1 MVSASCATSSGMPDT
16 VDTPAPSAASAGVP
30 REVARRRALVVLSLG
45 QVLGGIGFGSTIS
58 LGAVITERL
67 TGDEALAG
75 LPTAAVTLGAA
86 LLAVPLASF
95 ASRSGRRPALTL
107 GMLLALVGVALVVVG
122 TAAGLFPV
130 LLVAFA
136 LIGAGQAANL
146 QSRFAATDLAT
157 DRTRGRDLSIVV
169 WATTIGAVLGPNLI
183 GAGEALG
190 GAVGMPPL
198 TGPYLFTAVAQVLA
212 IVLYLLALRPDPL
225 LLARESSAGRSGAS
239 PMARSR
245 SDQPRAARYAIFA
258 IAGSHG
264 VMVSVMAMTPLHLVH
279 HGAELSVVGLTIS
292 LHIAGMYALSPV
304 FGILAD
310 RLGRV
315 STVLLGQAL
324 LAASL
329 VVAALGAE
337 SSVAVTISLIL
348 LGLGWSAATVA
359 GSALLTEASSP
370 ERRTTRQGRSDAV
383 MNVVGAA
390 GAAAAG
396 GVLGLIG
403 YAGLA
408 TWALVVVA
416 VVVTGGVIV
425 GRSMRSADGASD
437 PAGV

>member
-1 MVSASCATSSGMPDT
+1 MPERSASPLTE
-16 VDTPAPSAASAGVP
+16 AS
-30 REVARRRALVVLSLG
+30 REAVRRRALLVLSLG

-58 LGAVITERL
+58 LGAVITERI

-95 ASRSGRRPALTL
+95 ASRAGRRPALTL
-107 GMLLALVGVALVVVG
+107 GMALALAGVGLVVVG
-122 TAAGLFPV
+122 TALGAFPI

-157 DRTRGRDLSIVV
+157 DRTRGRDLSVVV
-169 WATTIGAVLGPNLI
+169 WATTFGAVLGPNLV
-183 GAGEALG
+183 GPGERLGDAL
-190 GAVGMPPL
+190 GMPPL
-198 TGPYLFTAVAQVLA
+198 TGPYVFTAVAQVLA
-212 IVLYLLALRPDPL
+212 IALYLAALRPDPL
-225 LLARESSAGRSGAS
+225 LVARASAATETPGA
-239 PMARSR
+239 AAA
-245 SDQPRAARYAIFA
+245 DRAPADRPTTARYAVVA

-279 HGAELSVVGLTIS
+279 QGADLSVVGLTIS

-304 FGILAD
+304 FGLVAD
-310 RLGRV
+310 RLGRGP
-315 STVLLGQAL
+315 TILLGQVL

-329 VVAALGAE
+329 LVAAWGAE
-337 SSVAVTISLIL
+337 SAPAVTVSLIL

-370 ERRTTRQGRSDAV
+370 RHRTARQGRSDAV

-396 GVLGLIG
+396 GVLGIIG
-403 YAGLA
+403 YPGLA
-408 TWALVVVA
+408 ASALAIVALVSLGALFVRPPAVA
-416 VVVTGGVIV
+416 GSES
-425 GRSMRSADGASD
+425 GRARST
-437 PAGV
+437 